1 MRAKTD
7 TGRCYNPFMRYSLLI
22 EPVREAGFPP
32 GYYYAHVPALD
43 LTTHGEGIEGARAA
57 AADLIRL
64 WVEEKR
70 ARGEPVPREADSYFA
85 QIEIDDAL
93 LGA

>member
-1 MRAKTD
+1 
-7 TGRCYNPFMRYSLLI
+7 MRYSLII

-43 LTTHGEGIEGARAA
+43 LTTHGEGIEGAKSAA
-57 AADLIRL
+57 QDLIRV

-70 ARGEPVPREADSYFA
+70 ARGEAVPREADSYFA
-85 QIEIDDAL
+85 QVEIDDAL
-93 LGA
+93 LRA

>member
-1 MRAKTD
+1 
-7 TGRCYNPFMRYSLLI
+7 MRYSLII
-22 EPVREAGFPP
+22 EPVRDAEFPP

-43 LTTHGEGIEGARAA
+43 LTTHGEGIEGAKAA

-70 ARGEPVPREADSYFA
+70 AHGEPVPREEDSYFA
-85 QIEIDDAL
+85 QVEIDDAL
-93 LGA
+93 LRA

>member
-1 MRAKTD
+1 MGAATILSCAIRS
-7 TGRCYNPFMRYSLLI
+7 SLLI
-22 EPVREAGFPP
+22 EPVRDAGFPP

-43 LTTHGEGIEGARAA
+43 LTTHGEGIEGAKA

-70 ARGEPVPREADSYFA
+70 ARGEPVPREADS
-85 QIEIDDAL
+85 
-93 LGA
+93 

>member
-1 MRAKTD
+1 
-7 TGRCYNPFMRYSLLI
+7 MRYSLLI

-43 LTTHGEGIEGARAA
+43 LTTHGEGIEGAKAA
-57 AADLIRL
+57 AKDLIRL